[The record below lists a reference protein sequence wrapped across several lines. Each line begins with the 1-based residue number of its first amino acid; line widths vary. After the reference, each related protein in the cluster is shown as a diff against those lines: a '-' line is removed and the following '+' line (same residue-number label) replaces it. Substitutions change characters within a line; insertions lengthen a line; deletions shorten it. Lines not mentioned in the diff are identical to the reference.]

1 MEFSN
6 IPNDIADNQ
15 LEDKVKQICRE
26 LEVEVDQN
34 DIEIVIVSLLQ
45 DIVKEIAK
53 G

>member
-26 LEVEVDQN
+26 LGVEVDQN